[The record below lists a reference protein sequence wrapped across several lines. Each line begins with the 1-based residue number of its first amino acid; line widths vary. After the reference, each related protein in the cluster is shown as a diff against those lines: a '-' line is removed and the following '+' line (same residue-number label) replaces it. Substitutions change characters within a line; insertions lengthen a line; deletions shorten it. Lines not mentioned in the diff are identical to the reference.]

1 MLILQLGKL
10 VAGRCGRSLGRARSA
25 TRVRPGPLGGR
36 LKRLGRGFEHFNVA
50 PGDRFE
56 RPTRERAGHRFA
68 ELRLIEARSEEH
80 THELHSLM
88 HKSYA
93 FLSLQNKK

>member
-1 MLILQLGKL
+1 MVNLFGQLVELFLKLGELILQLGKL

-56 RPTRERAGHRFA
+56 RPTRER
-68 ELRLIEARSEEH
+68 SEERRVGKECVS
-80 THELHSLM
+80 TCRSRW
-88 HKSYA
+88 SQYP
-93 FLSLQNKK
+93 